1 MGSSGGSAAK
11 EQQRAEEAR
20 QKAIQATQRRI
31 ESAFATPEREAD
43 IASFLDAT
51 RQFYTQ
57 DANRQQGDAAR
68 NLRFALARSGQTG
81 GQLQADQGGRLFET
95 YQRGL
100 LEADRRAQAAA
111 SDLRSAD
118 QQAKTQLF
126 GLAASGLDSTTAAQN
141 ASNAL
146 RSNLAGARASATE
159 GSLGDLFGSFGDV
172 YKSSIEQDEKNRA
185 QRDVYSTLYAPRGT
199 SAGGGYVGGY

>member
-1 MGSSGGSAAK
+1 MGGGGSNKAA
-11 EQQRAEEAR
+11 QQQQAAEDAR
-20 QKAIQATQRRI
+20 QKAIAGTQRRI
-31 ESAFATPEREAD
+31 ESAFSTPEREAD

-57 DANRQQGDAAR
+57 DANRQQADAGR

-100 LEADRRAQAAA
+100 IEADRRAQAAA
-111 SDLRSAD
+111 ADLRSAD
-118 QQAKTQLF
+118 QQAKTNLF

-141 ASNAL
+141 ASQAL
-146 RSNLAGARASATE
+146 RSNLAGARATANE
-159 GSLGDLFGSFGDV
+159 GSLGDLFSSFGDV
-172 YKSSIEQDEKNRA
+172 YKQSIEQQEKNRA
-185 QRDVYSTLYAPRGT
+185 QKDQYATLYAPR
-199 SAGGGYVGGY
+199 SAGGGYSGGF

>member
-1 MGSSGGSAAK
+1 MGGSGGNAAK
-11 EQQRAEEAR
+11 EQQRAEEQR
-20 QKAIQATQRRI
+20 QAQIKATQRRI
-31 ESAFATPEREAD
+31 ESTFATPEREAD

-57 DANRQQGDAAR
+57 DANRQQGDASR

-111 SDLRSAD
+111 SDLRASD
-118 QQAKTQLF
+118 QQAKTNLF
-126 GLAASGLDSTTAAQN
+126 GLAASGLDATTAAQN
-141 ASNAL
+141 ASQAL
-146 RSNLAGARASATE
+146 RSNLSGAKASATE

-172 YKSSIEQDEKNRA
+172 YKSSIEQQEKNRA
-185 QRDVYSTLYAPRGT
+185 QRDVYSTLYAPRT
-199 SAGGGYVGGY
+199 NAGGGFTGGGY